1 MMGFSSLPD
10 RTRWRTVLRVER
22 FADPM
27 TTNVCF
33 GGAGLDKAYVT
44 LSGTGQLV
52 ELDWTGPEWSTP
64 GLALAFSR

>member
-1 MMGFSSLPD
+1 
-10 RTRWRTVLRVER
+10 
-22 FADPM
+22 M

-64 GLALAFSR
+64 GLALAFNR

>member
-1 MMGFSSLPD
+1 VIAPD
-10 RTRWRTVLRVER
+10 GRVLRVVR
-22 FADPM
+22 FSDPM

-52 ELDWTGPEWSTP
+52 ELDWTDAEWSVP
-64 GLALAFSR
+64 GLALAFNR